1 MSTKNN
7 LLRNSRRFHG
17 ELFEFE
23 ILEIFTTVFS
33 LETIIWTWIFFQAL
47 QSALFKNAIK
57 NLLKKMQVT

>member
-7 LLRNSRRFHG
+7 LLRNSTRFHG

-23 ILEIFTTVFS
+23 ILEIFTAVFL
-33 LETIIWTWIFFQAL
+33 LETIWTWIFFQAL